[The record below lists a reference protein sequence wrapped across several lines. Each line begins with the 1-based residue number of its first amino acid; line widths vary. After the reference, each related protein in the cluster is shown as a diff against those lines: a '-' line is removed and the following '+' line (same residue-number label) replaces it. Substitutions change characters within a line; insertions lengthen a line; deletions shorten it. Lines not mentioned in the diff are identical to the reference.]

1 MVPFLAQGA
10 CQGIEDAWT
19 LARVISR
26 HQQDIPAAL
35 LDYEQRR
42 LPRAT
47 RLQASARAAV
57 KLMHEAEPARIRAR
71 NGRWKGMSRIDPLA
85 KTSWGFA
92 WDYNVID
99 AVEAPAGNVVGLM
112 AVREGKKME
121 RPESKRAFNMW
132 KTAFRPEDIAH
143 GYDGM
148 RLAYDRFLSTAFPPP
163 ADARVHELEL
173 GGVRVLRVTKGAPTD
188 GTSILHFH
196 GGGYMIGSA
205 RGSVEYA
212 SRLASSLSG
221 ECYSVDYRLAPEH
234 PYPAAI
240 DDAIAAYRGLLA
252 KGVPASS
259 IFLSGESSGG
269 GLAIALA
276 MAIRTAGDP
285 LPAGVI
291 AVCPF
296 TDLTLSGPSV
306 QEYSGDDPAANRD
319 LLTYMA
325 ASYFQG
331 HEPTDPMVS
340 PLFGDFRGLP
350 PMFLTATEGEVLLSD
365 TTRFAE
371 RAQQAGVDVT
381 VRLVKDSVHVFTL
394 FAFLPEAQ
402 NTMKLI
408 EDWASRR
415 LQGVDT
421 RRLAVG

>member
-1 MVPFLAQGA
+1 
-10 CQGIEDAWT
+10 
-19 LARVISR
+19 
-26 HQQDIPAAL
+26 
-35 LDYEQRR
+35 
-42 LPRAT
+42 
-47 RLQASARAAV
+47 
-57 KLMHEAEPARIRAR
+57 
-71 NGRWKGMSRIDPLA
+71 
-85 KTSWGFA
+85 
-92 WDYNVID
+92 
-99 AVEAPAGNVVGLM
+99 
-112 AVREGKKME
+112 
-121 RPESKRAFNMW
+121 
-132 KTAFRPEDIAH
+132 
-143 GYDGM
+143 
-148 RLAYDRFLSTAFPPP
+148 
-163 ADARVHELEL
+163 
-173 GGVRVLRVTKGAPTD
+173 
-188 GTSILHFH
+188 
-196 GGGYMIGSA
+196 
-205 RGSVEYA
+205 
-212 SRLASSLSG
+212 
-221 ECYSVDYRLAPEH
+221 
-234 PYPAAI
+234 
-240 DDAIAAYRGLLA
+240 
-252 KGVPASS
+252 VPASS

>member
-1 MVPFLAQGA
+1 
-10 CQGIEDAWT
+10 
-19 LARVISR
+19 
-26 HQQDIPAAL
+26 
-35 LDYEQRR
+35 
-42 LPRAT
+42 
-47 RLQASARAAV
+47 
-57 KLMHEAEPARIRAR
+57 
-71 NGRWKGMSRIDPLA
+71 MSRIDPLA

-240 DDAIAAYRGLLA
+240 DDAIAAYRGLLG
-252 KGVPASS
+252 KVCRLRRYSS
-259 IFLSGESSGG
+259 AENCRAEVWRLPLRWRS
-269 GLAIALA
+269 ALLG
-276 MAIRTAGDP
+276 IRY
-285 LPAGVI
+285 L
-291 AVCPF
+291 
-296 TDLTLSGPSV
+296 
-306 QEYSGDDPAANRD
+306 QE
-319 LLTYMA
+319 LLR
-325 ASYFQG
+325 S
-331 HEPTDPMVS
+331 
-340 PLFGDFRGLP
+340 
-350 PMFLTATEGEVLLSD
+350 
-365 TTRFAE
+365 
-371 RAQQAGVDVT
+371 
-381 VRLVKDSVHVFTL
+381 VRLR
-394 FAFLPEAQ
+394 
-402 NTMKLI
+402 I
-408 EDWASRR
+408 
-415 LQGVDT
+415 
-421 RRLAVG
+421 